1 MEATGTDTN
10 GIFKWIIKFIKEIQ
24 KKYGVIEGIFPD
36 CAEQVLN
43 NSLRKELIKNGL
55 LIPVADSVKTP
66 IEDRIRLIMV
76 LLNTDNISFIKDKTN
91 TVIEALQTA
100 LYDENADTERW
111 LDDFSS
117 DIDTIDAFCYSW
129 TKWSTQLARYME
141 G

>member
-1 MEATGTDTN
+1 MEATGTDSN
-10 GIFKWIIKFIKEIQ
+10 AIFKWIIKFIQELHN
-24 KKYGVIEGIFPD
+24 KYGVVEGIFPD
-36 CAEQVLN
+36 SAEQVLN
-43 NSLRKELIKNGL
+43 NSLRRELLNNGIM
-55 LIPVADSVKTP
+55 IPVADSVKTP

-76 LLNTDNISFIKDKTN
+76 LLNTDNISFIKNKTN

-129 TKWSTQLARYME
+129 TKWSNQLARFME

>member
-1 MEATGTDTN
+1 M
-10 GIFKWIIKFIKEIQ
+10 
-24 KKYGVIEGIFPD
+24 
-36 CAEQVLN
+36 LN
-43 NSLRKELIKNGL
+43 NSLRKELMNNGIV
-55 LIPVADSVKTP
+55 IPVLDSVKTP

-129 TKWSTQLARYME
+129 TKWSTQLARFME